1 MVEVEA
7 IIPDASGTIAAPR
20 APAQPAPKPEAAP
33 VVAARD
39 PEPVTSSPAAEP
51 APKQQVPIAAESG
64 GYYVQLGA
72 FGSKDNAESF
82 LGRMK
87 TQMGGQPDNLQVFA
101 RDGLFRVQAG
111 PYASQPEARQAA
123 ERMNQ
128 SLGLKPMVL
137 SR

>member
-1 MVEVEA
+1 
-7 IIPDASGTIAAPR
+7 
-20 APAQPAPKPEAAP
+20 
-33 VVAARD
+33 
-39 PEPVTSSPAAEP
+39 
-51 APKQQVPIAAESG
+51 
-64 GYYVQLGA
+64 
-72 FGSKDNAESF
+72 
-82 LGRMK
+82 MK